1 MEKRSQILDKTHAF
15 IDDINKWSRNNIHEE
30 KLLLNAILIRKEH
43 TLNNCKTILI
53 YPTSLNRKN
62 AAIHGYS
69 RLFMA
74 IHGYSRLVMASVG
87 EFLCRIQVARMNYN
101 VIDTSWSY
109 L

>member
-30 KLLLNAILIRKEH
+30 KLLLNDILIRKEH
-43 TLNNCKTILI
+43 TLNNCKTSVI

-69 RLFMA
+69 RL
-74 IHGYSRLVMASVG
+74 VMASIG
-87 EFLCRIQVARMNYN
+87 EFLCRIQVARMNYF